1 MAGAYDGRTNT
12 GTGSIAHRAGQDYR
26 VAAGNQTTSLAE
38 LLERVLDK
46 GIVIAGDITVSL
58 AEVELLTIRVR
69 LLIASIDKA
78 QEIGLDWWKS
88 DPALSSR
95 AHQLEEENRLLREY
109 LARLQAPMPPRAPSD
124 AGISEATSN
133 HGNGQGSQQSATQG
147 ETATNRWERVPTWLL
162 PNR

>member
-1 MAGAYDGRTNT
+1 MAGAYDGRT
-12 GTGSIAHRAGQDYR
+12 GGSVQRVSQDYR
-26 VAAGNQTTSLAE
+26 VAASSQTTSLAE

-46 GIVIAGDITVSL
+46 GVVIAGDNTVSL

-95 AHQLEEENRLLREY
+95 AKQLEEENRLLRER
-109 LARLQAPMPPRAPSD
+109 LARLEALVPARARPVV
-124 AGISEATSN
+124 GVNVATSTR
-133 HGNGQGSQQSATQG
+133 GDRQDNGQGSQLSEAT
-147 ETATNRWERVPTWLL
+147 TNRRERFPSWLL
-162 PNR
+162 PNS